1 MQDPRQLQ
9 AQGLDF
15 SQAQNYTC
23 EKCDNDRFVVNYLI
37 KKFSALLSPTGNEM
51 LTPIQAFACS
61 NCGHINKDFLPES
74 ESLL

>member
-1 MQDPRQLQ
+1 MQPNQLQ

-15 SQAQNYTC
+15 SRAENYTC
-23 EKCDNDRFVVNYLI
+23 EECGNDRFVVNYLI

-61 NCGHINKDFLPES
+61 KCGHINKDFLPTGEGL
-74 ESLL
+74 E